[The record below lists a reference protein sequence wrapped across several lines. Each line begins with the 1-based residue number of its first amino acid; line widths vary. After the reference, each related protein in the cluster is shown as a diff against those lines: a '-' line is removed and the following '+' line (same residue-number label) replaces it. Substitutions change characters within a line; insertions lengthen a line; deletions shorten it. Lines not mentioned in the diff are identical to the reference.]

1 MPRQR
6 NGNEVT
12 VHTVRL
18 APHSSEFQSVVQ
30 QFQKTA
36 GAVTITS
43 IERIQNPLLYQAY
56 QLRKQKM
63 DKDNGGNNERQLF
76 HGTASRNVKKINS
89 QGFNRNFSGV
99 AHGRQRLIKALFSAL
114 GVPFFK
120 RSASWGRSAKNSG
133 EKNVPF
139 RAAPHL
145 TERSEE
151 AKLSKSFSN
160 LVQLLNVGK
169 IFIGVN
175 LHFSILTFY

>member
-30 QFQKTA
+30 GFQKTA
-36 GAVTITS
+36 GAVAIKS

-99 AHGRQRLIKALFSAL
+99 AHGKQRLIKTIISAL
-114 GVPFFK
+114 RVASSK
-120 RSASWGRSAKNSG
+120 RSASWRPERKIARE
-133 EKNVPF
+133 EKAPF
-139 RAAPHL
+139 FALRPTDWTL
-145 TERSEE
+145 RRGYT
-151 AKLSKSFSN
+151 
-160 LVQLLNVGK
+160 
-169 IFIGVN
+169 
-175 LHFSILTFY
+175 